1 MGAPLERTAP
11 GITASRADT
20 QRPGTRS
27 AVSGS
32 IDHRVVSDAPN
43 ASRASEDEQPRNAE
57 TETKRNEE
65 THD

>member
-1 MGAPLERTAP
+1 MGTSLERTAP

-27 AVSGS
+27 EESEA
-32 IDHRVVSDAPN
+32 IDHRVESSVQN
-43 ASRASEDEQPRNAE
+43 ATAASEDEHPRLDE
-57 TETKRNEE
+57 TETERYEA